1 MTVVTLAAG
10 VFVVG
15 AAGGA
20 QADRPAPPARPI
32 VLLLHGR
39 GLAGRD
45 TSALRKQWQRALE
58 RSIASTAERPL
69 LEEGDVRLVW
79 YADVLDPDA
88 NLGCHETMADARGS
102 IGAFGDLQSVVGALG
117 SLLAWAAEGTSGGE
131 RTEMRALAGDLL
143 YLSDRGRRCG
153 AEQRLA
159 TALADAKRERR
170 PVVLVAHSFGAL
182 VAYGHLANARRDT
195 SSEAIIERLVTLG
208 SMLGD
213 AEVRELVF
221 GGSRTDSLSMPHGV
235 RSWINVRDLRDALAL
250 PAAPQGGA
258 AGGRIRDVLME
269 SDDERGPHDV
279 IAYLAHPTTGR
290 AVLWAWC
297 DAFADAGGA
306 ARPEACT
313 AIADAR

>member
-1 MTVVTLAAG
+1 MAATLAAG

-15 AAGGA
+15 AAWGTP
-20 QADRPAPPARPI
+20 ADRPAPPARPI
-32 VLLLHGR
+32 VLVLHGR

-45 TSALRKQWQRALE
+45 TSTLRQQWQRALE
-58 RSIASTAERPL
+58 RGVGTTAERPL

-88 NLGCHETMADARGS
+88 DLGCHETVADLSGS
-102 IGAFGDLQSVVGALG
+102 VGAFGDLQSVVGAFG
-117 SLLAWAAEGTSGGE
+117 SLLAWAAEAASGGE

-170 PVVLVAHSFGAL
+170 PVVLVAHSFGAF

-195 SSEAIIERLVTLG
+195 STEAIVERFVTLG
-208 SMLGD
+208 SMVGD

-221 GGSRTDSLSMPHGV
+221 GRGRSDPLSVPPGV
-235 RSWINVRDLRDALAL
+235 RSWINVRDLRDGLAL
-250 PAAPQGGA
+250 PATPQGGA
-258 AGGRIRDVLME
+258 AKGRIRDVLME

-279 IAYLAHPTTGR
+279 VAYLAHPTTAR

-297 DAFADAGGA
+297 DAFPDVGRA
-306 ARPEACT
+306 ARPEACA
-313 AIADAR
+313 AIADTR